1 MNQSF
6 VTFARGS
13 RATFTSTSPLA
24 LNSKISPSYVATINF
39 FSLLFLLL
47 LLLLLLFFV
56 SSLFTYTA
64 VLPCSLLSRNIGN
77 RPFATGCPV
86 SGSNSSIACTNV
98 FTRTSL
104 CPSLCT
110 STNRGVAYTEDET
123 RWRHFKCTFDGQYP
137 PTNFFFFVFFES
149 SVSIPRPIFS
159 LNEASGFAFRCKNIL
174 PSLLVLVLSE
184 EYFIKT
190 SSSCVICLISEA
202 EDTNS
207 RDEHIT
213 NNRLLIL
220 ILNIIIIIFFCNVV
234 YVEIRS
240 SLK

>member
-1 MNQSF
+1 M
-6 VTFARGS
+6 
-13 RATFTSTSPLA
+13 
-24 LNSKISPSYVATINF
+24 
-39 FSLLFLLL
+39 
-47 LLLLLLFFV
+47 

-86 SGSNSSIACTNV
+86 SGSNSSIACTNA

-137 PTNFFFFVFFES
+137 PTNFFFVFESS

-159 LNEASGFAFRCKNIL
+159 LNDASGFAFRCKNIL
-174 PSLLVLVLSE
+174 PSLLLLLLLLLVLSE

-190 SSSCVICLISEA
+190 SSSCVIICFISEA

-207 RDEHIT
+207 RYEH
-213 NNRLLIL
+213 
-220 ILNIIIIIFFCNVV
+220 V
-234 YVEIRS
+234 
-240 SLK
+240 